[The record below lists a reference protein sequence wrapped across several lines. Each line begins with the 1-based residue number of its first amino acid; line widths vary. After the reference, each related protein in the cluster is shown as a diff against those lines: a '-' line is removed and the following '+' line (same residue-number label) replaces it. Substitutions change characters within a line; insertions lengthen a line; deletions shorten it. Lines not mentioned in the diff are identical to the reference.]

1 MRSYSISPIQ
11 TPEESQ
17 ETKAVAKRVFGS
29 GASFILPKE
38 PRWGFYAHEGDE
50 FVGGVFIDQ
59 VGPGEGQLSWIFV
72 DPQAQGHKLGARL
85 LEAAVK
91 AMDDKG
97 LKTQFALV
105 RGDNTASWNMFAK
118 RGYKRPTVIKAL
130 FGYSLK
136 RFFHR
141 FQYSLIT
148 GYAIWVKDETR
159 VEKGIH
165 PRSWAITKSL
175 LFSLVIGMALS
186 LFSLRGREFFFVGM
200 AVVTGISA
208 LRMLVAYP
216 MARMFGPVR
225 FDAPQGGTS
234 LSFLL
239 ALVSGSWW
247 PTFGFFVPKDDIWHD
262 LKFARYNGL
271 QAFVTWMSLLL
282 VYGGLSRLF
291 PEVFNSG
298 LGLILIPVIVYQAI
312 PFFPFD
318 GMDGAKVI
326 RYSKVLYTIG
336 VVASVLVVFYSR

>member
-11 TPEESQ
+11 TPEERQ
-17 ETKAVAKRVFGS
+17 KTREVAKRVFGS
-29 GASFILPKE
+29 GASPILPKK
-38 PRWGFYAHEGDE
+38 PSWGFYAHEVDE

-72 DPQAQGHKLGARL
+72 DSSAQGHKLGARL
-85 LEAAVK
+85 LESAVK

-118 RGYKRPTVIKAL
+118 HGYKRPTVIKAL

-136 RFFHR
+136 SFFHR

-148 GYAIWVKDETR
+148 GYNIWVKDEAR

-165 PRSWAITKSL
+165 PRSWAITISL
-175 LFSLVIGMALS
+175 LFALFIGMALS
-186 LFSLRGREFFFVGM
+186 LFSLRGMEFFFVGM

-208 LRMLVAYP
+208 LRILVAYP

-225 FDAPQGGTS
+225 FDAPQGGTP
-234 LSFLL
+234 LSVLL

-262 LKFARYNGL
+262 HTYNRYNGL

-298 LGLILIPVIVYQAI
+298 LGLILTPVIVYQAL

-318 GMDGAKVI
+318 GLDGAKVI
-326 RYSKVLYTIG
+326 RYSKVLYGVG
-336 VVASVLVVFYSR
+336 VVATLLTIVFF